1 MKGRPA
7 KKGFEYEHR
16 TYEATLEEVNCY
28 TSENMNTKE
37 LEVGLTFVWNLN
49 EEHPEKPDED
59 LMFFDGFITVPQDDE
74 GYPLLSGK
82 RSKLYSR
89 LYGLFG
95 RDFDPTA
102 EDVDYEFGFPKR
114 YDSPEALLD
123 MPMWNSYG
131 KDDARLKLRF
141 IKLFGI
147 DLIGKSAIIELG
159 NADKPG
165 GGKSD
170 RTSVISCKPVP
181 KRNKRRNQEETDDE
195 DEAPVRQS
203 SAGPQRPAPR
213 KNEEN
218 DVPEEALPV

>member
-28 TSENMNTKE
+28 TAENINSKE
-37 LEVGLTFVWNLN
+37 VEVNLTLIWNLN
-49 EEHPEKPDED
+49 EEHPEKPNED

-82 RSKLYSR
+82 KSKLYSR

-131 KDDARLKLRF
+131 KDDTRLKLRTM
-141 IKLFGI
+141 KLFGQE
-147 DLIGKSAIIELG
+147 LIGRSAIIELG
-159 NADKPG
+159 YAEKPG
-165 GGKSD
+165 GKKSD
-170 RTSVISCKPVP
+170 RTSVISCKPIP
-181 KRNKRRNQEETDDE
+181 KRGKRRNQEDADGEDE
-195 DEAPVRQS
+195 DQPRV
-203 SAGPQRPAPR
+203 SAGRPQRPAAR
-213 KNEEN
+213 EVDEN